1 MKSHKSAKRSYDYHE
16 IQARPEAS
24 GRAGIMLIQNLTL
37 RTSVVLD
44 VSFGIACEHAELV
57 FGARLL
63 QIVDPERSLAV
74 NDILLDHGF
83 TAAGFPNHHV
93 EVTNIF
99 ARRHVPRRFPT
110 LILDIAKEKYD
121 LRSRKFFRK
130 KYLQRKFNNAM
141 HICLK
146 YRHVLVDTSIFH
158 IGCNIEF
165 RLLLNLLLAAVHKVL
180 GYL

>member
-16 IQARPEAS
+16 IQARPEAT

-44 VSFGIACEHAELV
+44 VPLRIACEHAEFV
-57 FGARLL
+57 FGARFL
-63 QIVDPERSLAV
+63 QIVNPERSLAV
-74 NDILLDHGF
+74 NDVLLDHGF

-93 EVTNIF
+93 EVTDIF

-110 LILDIAKEKYD
+110 LIFDIAKEKYD
-121 LRSRKFFRK
+121 LRSPKFFRK
-130 KYLQRKFNNAM
+130 IYLQRKFNNAI
-141 HICLK
+141 HIYLK
-146 YRHVLVDTSIFH
+146 YCHVLVDISIFH
-158 IGCNIEF
+158 IGRDIEF
-165 RLLLNLLLAAVHKVL
+165 RLLLNLPFAAVHKIL